1 MQIEDKRIR
10 IKRRKNMNS
19 KVKQEMDEVIVE
31 LQKFTPQVLDW
42 RQPVNSVLIECFES
56 RFNVKLPEDYKY
68 LLNVT
73 NGFSLMG
80 DVVLGMT
87 DEQYG
92 EDLFSVYQFEHFEVV
107 VPQYKHLIPFSPDG
121 GGNFYCFDTHVKTN
135 GGDSNQIVFW
145 YSNYEYSESDPP
157 EVTHQSLADY
167 IKNWII
173 ALTLEDYGYNG
184 DRRM

>member
-1 MQIEDKRIR
+1 MD
-10 IKRRKNMNS
+10 NN
-19 KVKQEMDEVIVE
+19 VKQEMDEVIVE

-42 RQPVNSVLIECFES
+42 RQPVDSVLIERFES

>member
-1 MQIEDKRIR
+1 MD
-10 IKRRKNMNS
+10 N

-42 RQPVNSVLIECFES
+42 RQPVNSVLIERFES

-121 GGNFYCFDTHVKTN
+121 GGNFYCFDTHVKTR
-135 GGDSNQIVFW
+135 W
-145 YSNYEYSESDPP
+145 
-157 EVTHQSLADY
+157 
-167 IKNWII
+167 
-173 ALTLEDYGYNG
+173 
-184 DRRM
+184 